1 MSAMNA
7 LEQYINATNTHD
19 FKHVKQL
26 LHPKAIYW
34 FSDKTCTT
42 LEEIQHYF
50 EKAWDTIKE
59 EKYSASNIQWLVVEE
74 NTATCIYHYHYEGYF
89 NGKFIKGSGR
99 ATNVFVKVHEQNWK
113 LVHEHLSSNA

>member
-1 MSAMNA
+1 MDSMSAMNA

-42 LEEIQHYF
+42 LDEIQHYF

-74 NTATCIYHYHYEGYF
+74 KYG
-89 NGKFIKGSGR
+89 
-99 ATNVFVKVHEQNWK
+99 NV
-113 LVHEHLSSNA
+113 HLSLSLRRIFLMGNL